1 MKIQVMPNELVKLI
15 GQCQRAISTRTT
27 MPILEC
33 IRFEAYQDILT
44 LTASDLE
51 LTIQTS
57 MPCKVLEEG
66 TMVVASSMIGNIFR
80 KLPGAI
86 ASMEEQQGT
95 LIIRCAESNFSL
107 QVPNATDFPDVPEVN
122 SERMT
127 VIANDVLAQAIT
139 ETEFAT
145 SLDDSK
151 IALTGIYYERRPED
165 VRLVTLDG
173 YRLAVR
179 EMALDAQQEVFEESM
194 IVPKR
199 CMIELSRLL
208 KPEETTIIRTV
219 PGHIY
224 FESGSLKLYSRLI
237 DKNFIS
243 YEEIISAEKKT
254 TVIVDR
260 QAFRDAIERASL
272 LTQGERAH
280 LVKLDFQE
288 EGLHIESNSEL
299 GHVDEFVDV
308 DCQGES
314 CCIAFNAKYLLD
326 GVRALQSERV
336 TLYLNGTLNPM
347 IIRPTEEEESY
358 LYLVLPVRIAGQ

>member
-1 MKIQVMPNELVKLI
+1 MKIQVLPNELVKLI

-27 MPILEC
+27 MQILEC
-33 IRFEAYQDILT
+33 IRFEAYGETLT

-66 TMVVASSMIGNIFR
+66 VMVVASGMIGNIFR
-80 KLPGAI
+80 KLPGAL
-86 ASMEEQQGT
+86 ATVEESQGV
-95 LIIRCAESNFSL
+95 LKIRCAESHFEL
-107 QVPNATDFPDVPEVN
+107 QVPNAADFPEVPEVN

-145 SLDDSK
+145 SLDESK
-151 IALTGIYYERRPED
+151 IALTGIFYERRPEN

-179 EMALDAQQEVFEESM
+179 DISLDAEQEVCEESM

-208 KPEETTIIRTV
+208 NDDEKTVIRSV

-237 DKNFIS
+237 DKNFIN
-243 YEEIISAEKKT
+243 YEEIISEDKNT
-254 TVIVDR
+254 TVIVER

-280 LVKLDFQE
+280 LIKLDFQE

-299 GHVDEFVDV
+299 GHVDEFVDM
-308 DCQGES
+308 DCQGEN

-326 GVRALQSERV
+326 GVRALQSERI
-336 TLYLNGTLNPM
+336 TLTLNGTLNPM